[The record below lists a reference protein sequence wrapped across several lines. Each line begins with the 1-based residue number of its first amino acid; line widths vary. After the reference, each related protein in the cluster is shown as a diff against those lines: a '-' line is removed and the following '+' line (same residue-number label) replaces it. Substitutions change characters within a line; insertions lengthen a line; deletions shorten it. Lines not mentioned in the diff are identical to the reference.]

1 MVTIVNL
8 IMKKRKK
15 KKDKQNTD
23 KLVTEDSLTNTNNF
37 TDINKFANNDNQ
49 VIPTDS
55 LRNYTGRP
63 WPMTPKAGVTL
74 QRRRYQFGGN
84 YGG

>member
-1 MVTIVNL
+1 MVTIANL

-55 LRNYTGRP
+55 LRNYTGRSES
-63 WPMTPKAGVTL
+63 MVHTAGITI
-74 QRRRYQFGGN
+74 RRRRRQFGGN
-84 YGG
+84 I